1 MESNGD
7 NMSMKNGDIII
18 VRWVSKYDKLKIWE
32 SVFVS
37 EITYLGFICTR
48 DVIVLTSERTSNVY
62 GKMAE
67 RMNARKS
74 RKGVI

>member
-18 VRWVSKYDKLKIWE
+18 VRWVSKYDKLRIWE
-32 SVFVS
+32 SVFIS
-37 EITYLGFICTR
+37 EITYLDFICTR
-48 DVIVLTSERTSNVY
+48 DVIVLTSERQPNVY

>member
-18 VRWVSKYDKLKIWE
+18 VKWVSKYDKLKIWE
-32 SVFVS
+32 SVFLS
-37 EITYLGFICTR
+37 EITYLDFICTR
-48 DVIVLTSERTSNVY
+48 DVIILTTERTSNVY

-67 RMNARKS
+67 IMNARK
-74 RKGVI
+74 

>member
-37 EITYLGFICTR
+37 EITYLDFICTR

>member
-1 MESNGD
+1 MEKNGD

-18 VRWVSKYDKLKIWE
+18 VRWVSKYDKLRIWE
-32 SVFVS
+32 SVFIS
-37 EITYLGFICTR
+37 EITYLDFICTR
-48 DVIVLTSERTSNVY
+48 DVIVLTSERVPNVY